1 MKRNP
6 EKQAYVFEPS
16 SYEMI
21 LIDLARKYNGWI
33 NAHTHLDRADTLEA
47 KFWVHAGIDP
57 LEAATLPLSVKQNL
71 TGELHKGLA
80 YTKESL
86 KERMER
92 QLQQMIANGTKRVVS
107 LIDATPDIGM
117 VAIEAALGL
126 KRKYRDK
133 IDFKIGPQ
141 PIFGFKQEGS
151 ERWDM
156 FREAAKISDVLGS
169 LPEKDDSPNR
179 IGYDRHLKLVLQL
192 GIELGKE
199 VHIHVDQA
207 NNPSEN
213 GTETLVE
220 AVRWLGSPAIAD
232 SDEPG
237 VWAVH
242 AISPS
247 CYDEYRFKKLLDNLK
262 KYNIGIICCP
272 RAALSMRQIRP
283 INAPL
288 HNSIA
293 RLLEMIKWE
302 IPIRLGT
309 DNIADIFI
317 PTGSNNMLNEAAYLA
332 DALRYYM
339 AKLWVKIA
347 CGETPNDMDRASI
360 SRALYEDSKVFREY
374 CPDFPRIDIG

>member
-1 MKRNP
+1 MKKIL
-6 EKQAYVFEPS
+6 EKPAYVFEPS
-16 SYEMI
+16 SYEQI
-21 LIDLARKYNGWI
+21 LIDLARRHGGWI
-33 NAHTHLDRADTLEA
+33 NAHTHLDRADTLGA
-47 KFWVHAGIDP
+47 NFWVHAGIDP

-86 KERMER
+86 KERMEK
-92 QLQQMIANGTKRVVS
+92 QLLQMIANGTKEVVS

-117 VAIEAALGL
+117 VAIDTALAL
-126 KRKYRDK
+126 KKKYK
-133 IDFKIGPQ
+133 GQIDFKIGPQ
-141 PIFGFKQEGS
+141 PIFGFKQEKS
-151 ERWDM
+151 ERWD
-156 FREAAKISDVLGS
+156 FFKSAAQVSDVLGS
-169 LPEKDDSPNR
+169 LPEKDDAPNK
-179 IGYDRHLKLVLQL
+179 IGYDEHLKLVLKL

-220 AVRWLGSPAIAD
+220 AVRWLGSPKIKD
-232 SDEPG
+232 STEPG

-262 KYNIGIICCP
+262 RYNIGIICCP

-283 INAPL
+283 IEGPL

-302 IPIRLGT
+302 IPVRLGT

-317 PTGSNNMLNEAAYLA
+317 PSGSNNMLNEIGYLS
-332 DALRYYM
+332 DSLRYYLT
-339 AKLWVKIA
+339 KLWVKIA

-374 CPDFPRIDIG
+374 RPDFPRIDIG